1 MQQTLDFCSN
11 CHQWYCQPPPIS
23 TMTPIRLRFEFTPR
37 RLSLSDSNVAAVHCK
52 AGKGARRLKPSPSP
66 MLRAQ
71 RPAAGRTGTMIAC
84 YLMWSRV
91 CSRYRSVT

>member
-23 TMTPIRLRFEFTPR
+23 TMTPIRLRSEFTPR

-52 AGKGARRLKPSPSP
+52 AGKGARRLKHV
-66 MLRAQ
+66 LHLHRCFALNVLLQ
-71 RPAAGRTGTMIAC
+71 AALAP
-84 YLMWSRV
+84 
-91 CSRYRSVT
+91 